1 MVPGV
6 IKRSKTVSSLKN
18 AYRRHRENMVEN
30 ALDGK
35 EKETSQWRDHIR
47 IQTHSER
54 PYLGHWMKTNK
65 KQESRNKKQIK

>member
-1 MVPGV
+1 
-6 IKRSKTVSSLKN
+6 
-18 AYRRHRENMVEN
+18 MVEN
-30 ALDGK
+30 ALDGN